1 MQIIKTV
8 AALNAV
14 TDPSLRPL
22 LARYADM
29 LDLAELFIVELAD
42 TLADLEL
49 ARGWPF
55 EDFEFIHHASGWFEA
70 VFVLGQDGSGHVVF
84 VPDQSDTDQA
94 LLQLCRD
101 NSEESQS
108 P

>member
-14 TDPSLRPL
+14 TDPSLHPL

-29 LDLAELFIVELAD
+29 VDLAELFIVEPPD
-42 TLADLEL
+42 TLDAIQR
-49 ARGWPF
+49 ARGWSF
-55 EDFEFIHHASGWFEA
+55 EDWEFIHHHASGWYEA
-70 VFVLGQDGSGHVVF
+70 VFVLSDDGFGHVVL
-84 VPDQSDTDQA
+84 VPDHPDTDPA
-94 LLQLCRD
+94 VLQLCRD
-101 NSEESQS
+101 HSEPAE